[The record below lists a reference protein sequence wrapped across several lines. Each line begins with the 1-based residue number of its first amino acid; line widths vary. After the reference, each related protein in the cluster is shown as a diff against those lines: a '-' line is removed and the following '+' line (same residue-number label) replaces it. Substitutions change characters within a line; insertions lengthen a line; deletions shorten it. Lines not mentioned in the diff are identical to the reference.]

1 MINFT
6 DINEVRK
13 ILSEYDFNFSKSLG
27 QNFLIDSTVCPR
39 MAEICGASD
48 ECGVIEIGTGI
59 GTLTSELAKKG
70 GKVVTMEVD
79 KKLYPIIDNTLANFD
94 NIKVLHQDAMKSDLK
109 KIIAEEFEGKDVAVC
124 ANLPY
129 YITSPILMFMLES
142 NIEWKNI
149 TVMIQKEVADRICA
163 EPGKKNTGAIT
174 YAIRYYGKAEKCF
187 TVPSGSFVPPPKV
200 NSSVMKITPDNSLRE
215 LIDNPKT
222 YFSLVKAGFAQRRK
236 RFTNSVSANLGIDRE
251 TITDILKKLEIDE
264 NVRIEQMTAEE
275 VASVANEIN
284 RIK

>member
-6 DINEVRK
+6 DINEVRN
-13 ILSEYDFNFSKSLG
+13 ILNEYDFNFSKSLG

-79 KKLYPIIDNTLANFD
+79 KKLYPIIDKTLADFD

-109 KIIAEEFEGKDVAVC
+109 KIIVEEFESKDVAVC

-129 YITSPILMFMLES
+129 YITSPILMFLLES
-142 NIEWKNI
+142 GIQWRNI

-187 TVPSGSFVPPPKV
+187 TVPSDSFVPPPKV
-200 NSSVMKITPDNSLRE
+200 NSSVMKITPDSSLNE
-215 LIDNPKT
+215 LVENPKT
-222 YFSLVKAGFAQRRK
+222 YFSLVRAGFAQRRK

-251 TITDILKKLEIDE
+251 TITNILRKLEIDE

-284 RIK
+284 KIK

>member
-6 DINEVRK
+6 DINEVRN
-13 ILSEYDFNFSKSLG
+13 ILNEYDFNFSKSLG

-79 KKLYPIIDNTLANFD
+79 KKLYPIIDKTLADFD

-109 KIIAEEFEGKDVAVC
+109 KIIVEEFESKDVAVC

-129 YITSPILMFMLES
+129 YITSPILMFLLES
-142 NIEWKNI
+142 GIQWRNI

-187 TVPSGSFVPPPKV
+187 TVPSDSFVPPPKV
-200 NSSVMKITPDNSLRE
+200 NSSVMKITPDSSLKE
-215 LIDNPKT
+215 LVEHPKT
-222 YFSLVKAGFAQRRK
+222 YFSLVRAVFAQRRK

-251 TITDILKKLEIDE
+251 TITNILRKLEIDE

-284 RIK
+284 KIK